1 MILGKGQG
9 NVLVFLPGFVI
20 WPSAYRQ
27 LLQPLVSVD
36 FSVDI
41 RQLYRPGPAA
51 LLGRYS
57 VEDEAS
63 DAVSLVRAYRQ
74 QGNRVWLGGHS
85 RGGQA
90 AWLAAIQ
97 LQRDGVQIEG
107 LALIDP
113 VDGDGRRSLERR
125 ATRTAQ
131 RWDNP
136 PLIVGAGIGGRCAP
150 EHLNHTHFAAASSEA
165 SHVVVPDM
173 GHMDVLNGRARAIGR
188 RLCGGGTDPDR
199 ARSTVSE
206 FLRHYWTR

>member
-1 MILGKGQG
+1 MILGEGQG
-9 NVLVFLPGFVI
+9 DALVFLPGFVV

-27 LLQPLVSVD
+27 LLQPLVRVDLSVD
-36 FSVDI
+36 V

-63 DAVSLVRAYRQ
+63 DAASLVRAYRQ
-74 QGNRVWLGGHS
+74 HGNRVWLGGHS

-113 VDGDGRRSLERR
+113 VDGHGPRSLERS

-131 RWDNP
+131 RWDIP
-136 PLIVGAGIGGRCAP
+136 TLIVGAGIGGRCAP

-165 SHVVVPDM
+165 SHVVVSDM
-173 GHMDVLNGRARAIGR
+173 GHMDVLNGRARDIGR

-199 ARSTVSE
+199 ARSTVTE
-206 FLRHYWTR
+206 LLRRYGTR